1 MADPTGLRQGPLGP
15 NTVHVCVDMQ
25 RMFSDDTPWSTPWMR
40 RVLPRVVTLCE
51 ARPERTVFTRFLP
64 PARAD
69 DVSGMWR
76 QYYRRWPQMTREVID
91 PDLIRLLP
99 ELELF
104 TPPAMVFDKS
114 RYSPW
119 IDGRLDSLLRGLDAD
134 TLIISGG
141 ETEVCVLSTIFGAVD
156 LGYRVVVAADGLFS
170 SVSDLHSA
178 VQTLLHDRFSQ
189 QVESVLIEEIIDGRE

>member
-1 MADPTGLRQGPLGP
+1 
-15 NTVHVCVDMQ
+15 
-25 RMFSDDTPWSTPWMR
+25 
-40 RVLPRVVTLCE
+40 
-51 ARPERTVFTRFLP
+51 
-64 PARAD
+64 
-69 DVSGMWR
+69 MWR